1 MSTAAA
7 TMADMS
13 TCRSDE
19 RPMDW
24 LTDPLGLEIFRRALL
39 EAVVMGATCGA
50 IGAYVV
56 LRRLAFIGD
65 ALSHAVFP
73 GVVLAYVAGWP
84 IFAGAMV
91 AGTLTSVAIA
101 VVSRGQR
108 IREDTAIGI
117 FFAGAFALGIVLIS
131 TQSGYQRDLSAF
143 LVGDLLGVSW
153 GDIAASAA
161 AGAAVI
167 GLLVA
172 LRKELLV
179 VSFDRT
185 YAQALGYPVFL
196 VELVLLLLLTATIVV
211 SLAAVG
217 IILVL
222 AMLVTPAATAR
233 LLVDRFTPMMI
244 LGAALGATFG
254 IIGWYVSYHLAWSPG
269 GSIVLTATLAFVLA
283 FIFSPSHGVLAH
295 RLRRHPQHGADR
307 PAIDPPPGHRHGEGE
322 GPVVASL
329 RRRHP
334 PGG

>member
-1 MSTAAA
+1 
-7 TMADMS
+7 
-13 TCRSDE
+13 
-19 RPMDW
+19 MDW
-24 LTDPLGLEIFRRALL
+24 LTDPLSLELFRRALI

-65 ALSHAVFP
+65 ALAHAVFP

-84 IFAGAMV
+84 IFAGAMI
-91 AGTLTSVAIA
+91 AGTLTSLAIA

-143 LVGDLLGVSW
+143 LVGDLLAVGW
-153 GDIAASAA
+153 EDIAVSLL
-161 AGAAVI
+161 AGLGVI

-185 YAQALGYPVFL
+185 YAQALGYPVFVL
-196 VELVLLLLLTATIVV
+196 ELLLLLLLTTTIVV
-211 SLAAVG
+211 SLSAVG

-244 LGAALGATFG
+244 VGAVLGAAYG
-254 IIGWYVSYHLAWSPG
+254 IVGWYVSYHLGWSPG
-269 GSIVLTATLAFVLA
+269 GSIVLTATAAFVLA
-283 FIFSPSHGVLAH
+283 FVLSPTHGMLAH
-295 RLRRHPQHGADR
+295 RLRRHPHHAAER
-307 PAIDPPPGHRHGEGE
+307 AAIDQPPGHDHGERE
-322 GPVVASL
+322 GHVVASL
-329 RRRHP
+329 ERRHP
-334 PGG
+334 PDR

>member
-1 MSTAAA
+1 M
-7 TMADMS
+7 
-13 TCRSDE
+13 E
-19 RPMDW
+19 W

-73 GVVLAYVAGWP
+73 GVVLAFIAGWP

-91 AGTLTSVAIA
+91 AGAITSTAIA

-108 IREDTAIGI
+108 IREDAAIGI

-131 TQSGYQRDLSAF
+131 TQAGYQRDLSAF
-143 LVGDLLGVSW
+143 LVGDLLSVSW
-153 GDIAASAA
+153 LDIAFSATVG
-161 AGAAVI
+161 AGVI
-167 GLLVA
+167 AMLVA
-172 LRKELLV
+172 LRRELLV

-185 YAQALGYPVFL
+185 YAQALGYPVFML
-196 VELVLLLLLTATIVV
+196 ELLLLLLLTATIVV

-244 LGAALGATFG
+244 VGAILGAAFG
-254 IIGWYVSYHLAWSPG
+254 IVGWYVSYHLGWSPG
-269 GSIVLTATLAFVLA
+269 GSIVLTATVVFLLAFV
-283 FIFSPSHGVLAH
+283 FSPSHGLLAH
-295 RLRRHPQHGADR
+295 RLMRHPQHDAERAAVDQ
-307 PAIDPPPGHRHGEGE
+307 PAGHLHGLDE

-334 PGG
+334 PGS

>member
-1 MSTAAA
+1 MG
-7 TMADMS
+7 
-13 TCRSDE
+13 
-19 RPMDW
+19 W
-24 LTDPLGLEIFRRALL
+24 LTDPLALELFQRALI
-39 EAVVMGATCGA
+39 EAVLMGATCGA

-73 GVVLAYVAGWP
+73 GVVLAYITGAP
-84 IFAGAMV
+84 IFAGAMI
-91 AGTLTSVAIA
+91 AGTITSVAIA

-153 GDIAASAA
+153 GQIAASAV
-161 AGAAVI
+161 AGAIVI
-167 GLLVA
+167 GLMVA
-172 LRKELLV
+172 LRKELLLT
-179 VSFDRT
+179 SFDRV

-196 VELVLLLLLTATIVV
+196 LELLLLLLLTATIVV

-244 LGAALGATFG
+244 LGAALGALYG
-254 IIGWYVSYHLAWSPG
+254 IVGWYISYHLGWSPG
-269 GSIVLTATLAFVLA
+269 GSIVLVATAGFVAAFVL
-283 FIFSPSHGVLAH
+283 SPSHGVLAH
-295 RLRRHPQHGADR
+295 RLRRHPQHAARRAAVDQ
-307 PAIDPPPGHRHGEGE
+307 PPGHRHGEGE
-322 GPVVASL
+322 GAVVASL
-329 RRRHP
+329 ERRHP
-334 PGG
+334 PGR

>member
-1 MSTAAA
+1 
-7 TMADMS
+7 
-13 TCRSDE
+13 
-19 RPMDW
+19 MDW
-24 LTDPLGLEIFRRALL
+24 LTDPLSLELFRRALI

-73 GVVLAYVAGWP
+73 GVVLAYVAGLP
-84 IFAGAMV
+84 VFAGAMV
-91 AGTLTSVAIA
+91 AGAITSVAIA

-143 LVGDLLGVSW
+143 LVGDLLAVGW
-153 GDIAASAA
+153 DDIAVSTL

-172 LRKELLV
+172 LRKELML

-185 YAQALGYPVFL
+185 YAEALGYPVFVL
-196 VELVLLLLLTATIVV
+196 ELLLLLLLTATIVV
-211 SLAAVG
+211 SLSAVG

-244 LGAALGATFG
+244 VGGVLGALYGV
-254 IIGWYVSYHLAWSPG
+254 IGWYVSYHLGWSPG
-269 GSIVLTATLAFVLA
+269 GSIVLTATLLFVAAFVL
-283 FIFSPSHGVLAH
+283 SPTHGLLAH
-295 RLRRHPQHGADR
+295 RLRRHPQHDAQR
-307 PAIDPPPGHRHGEGE
+307 AAIDQPPGHRHGEGDD

-329 RRRHP
+329 ERRHP
-334 PGG
+334 PGR

>member
-1 MSTAAA
+1 
-7 TMADMS
+7 
-13 TCRSDE
+13 
-19 RPMDW
+19 MDW

-39 EAVVMGATCGA
+39 EAVIMGATCGA

-65 ALSHAVFP
+65 ALAHAVFP
-73 GVVLAYVAGWP
+73 GVVLAYVAGLP
-84 IFAGAMV
+84 IFAGAML
-91 AGTLTSVAIA
+91 AGTATSLAIA

-131 TQSGYQRDLSAF
+131 TQTGYQRDLSAF
-143 LVGDLLGVSW
+143 LVGDLLGVTW
-153 GDIAASAA
+153 GDIAASAL
-161 AGAAVI
+161 AGGGIIAI
-167 GLLVA
+167 LVA
-172 LRKELLV
+172 LRKELLL

-185 YAQALGYPVFL
+185 FAQALGYPVFVL
-196 VELVLLLLLTATIVV
+196 ELLLLLLLTATIVV
-211 SLAAVG
+211 SLSAVG

-244 LGAALGATFG
+244 LGAALGAVYG
-254 IIGWYVSYHLAWSPG
+254 IVGWYVSYHAGWSPG
-269 GSIVLTATLAFVLA
+269 GSIVLTATLAFVAA

-295 RLRRHPQHGADR
+295 RSAPHPQHDAER
-307 PAIDPPPGHRHGEGE
+307 PAMDQPPGHRHGEGE
-322 GPVVASL
+322 APVVASL

-334 PGG
+334 PDA

>member
-1 MSTAAA
+1 MG
-7 TMADMS
+7 
-13 TCRSDE
+13 
-19 RPMDW
+19 W
-24 LTDPLGLEIFRRALL
+24 LTDPLALELFQRALI
-39 EAVVMGATCGA
+39 EAVLMGATCGA

-73 GVVLAYVAGWP
+73 GVVLAYVTGAPDLRRGHDRRRP
-84 IFAGAMV
+84 I
-91 AGTLTSVAIA
+91 TSVAIA

-153 GDIAASAA
+153 GQIAASAV
-161 AGAAVI
+161 AGAIVI
-167 GLLVA
+167 GLMVA
-172 LRKELLV
+172 LRKELLLT
-179 VSFDRT
+179 SFDRV
-185 YAQALGYPVFL
+185 YAQALGYPVFAL
-196 VELVLLLLLTATIVV
+196 ELLLLLLLTATIVV

-244 LGAALGATFG
+244 LGAALGALYG
-254 IIGWYVSYHLAWSPG
+254 IVGWYVSYHLGWSPG
-269 GSIVLTATLAFVLA
+269 GSIVLVATAGFVA
-283 FIFSPSHGVLAH
+283 
-295 RLRRHPQHGADR
+295 RLRPQPQPRGAGAPAAPSSAACGAARRGR
-307 PAIDPPPGHRHGEGE
+307 PAARAPTR
-322 GPVVASL
+322 
-329 RRRHP
+329 
-334 PGG
+334 

>member
-1 MSTAAA
+1 
-7 TMADMS
+7 
-13 TCRSDE
+13 
-19 RPMDW
+19 MDW
-24 LTDPLGLEIFRRALL
+24 LTEPLSLELFRRALI
-39 EAVVMGATCGA
+39 EAVVMGAACGA

-65 ALSHAVFP
+65 ALAHAVFP
-73 GVVLAYVAGWP
+73 GVVLAYMTGWP

-91 AGTLTSVAIA
+91 AGTVTSVAIA

-143 LVGDLLGVSW
+143 LVGDLLAVGW
-153 GDIAASAA
+153 DDIAISSL
-161 AGAAVI
+161 AGVGVI

-185 YAQALGYPVFL
+185 FAQALGYPVFVL
-196 VELVLLLLLTATIVV
+196 ELLLLLLLTATIVV
-211 SLAAVG
+211 SLSAVG

-233 LLVDRFTPMMI
+233 LLVDRFTPMMVLGAV
-244 LGAALGATFG
+244 LGAAFG
-254 IIGWYVSYHLAWSPG
+254 IFGWYLSYHAGWSPG
-269 GSIVLTATLAFVLA
+269 GSIVLVATASFVFAFV
-283 FIFSPSHGVLAH
+283 FSPSHGLLAH
-295 RLRRHPQHGADR
+295 RLRRHPHHTADR
-307 PAIDPPPGHRHGEGE
+307 AAIDQPAGHVHDQPAGH
-322 GPVVASL
+322 VVASL
-329 RRRHP
+329 DRRHP
-334 PGG
+334 PDG

>member
-1 MSTAAA
+1 
-7 TMADMS
+7 
-13 TCRSDE
+13 
-19 RPMDW
+19 MDW
-24 LTDPLGLEIFRRALL
+24 LTDPLALNIFRQALIA
-39 EAVVMGATCGA
+39 AVVMGATCGA

-73 GVVLAYVAGWP
+73 GVVLAYVAGLP

-91 AGTLTSVAIA
+91 AGALTSVAIA

-143 LVGDLLGVSW
+143 LVGDLLAAGW
-153 GDIAASAA
+153 DDIAVSALTG
-161 AGAAVI
+161 AGVI

-172 LRKELLV
+172 LRKELLI

-185 YAQALGYPVFL
+185 YAQALGYPVFML
-196 VELVLLLLLTATIVV
+196 ELLLLLLLTATIVV
-211 SLAAVG
+211 SLSAVG

-233 LLVDRFTPMMI
+233 LLVDRFTPMMV
-244 LGAALGATFG
+244 LGAFLGALYG
-254 IIGWYVSYHLAWSPG
+254 VVGWYVSYHLGWSPG
-269 GSIVLTATLAFVLA
+269 GSIVLVATLCFLIA
-283 FIFSPSHGVLAH
+283 FIFSPSHGLLAH
-295 RLRRHPQHGADR
+295 RLRIHPQHAAQRAAVDQ
-307 PAIDPPPGHRHGEGE
+307 PSGHAHAEGE
-322 GPVVASL
+322 EAVVASL
-329 RRRHP
+329 ERRHP
-334 PGG
+334 PGR